1 MFENMDNN
9 CNKKCNNRKYC
20 YVIGP
25 TGPTGPAGPVNIT
38 VGETI
43 TGNYDENASVTNVG
57 EPGIPGEKGLPGDI
71 GPTWPTGPAGPASGA
86 SAYGER
92 YSNTPR

>member
-25 TGPTGPAGPVNIT
+25 TGSTGPAGPVNIT

-57 EPGIPGEKGLPGDI
+57 DKENIILNFTIPRGEPGFV
-71 GPTWPTGPAGPASGA
+71 GA
-86 SAYGER
+86 
-92 YSNTPR
+92 

>member
-20 YVIGP
+20 YIIGQ
-25 TGPTGPAGPVNIT
+25 TGPTGQAGQVNIT

-43 TGNYDENASVTNVG
+43 TGNYDENASVTNFGDKENIILNFTIPRG
-57 EPGIPGEKGLPGDI
+57 EPGFV
-71 GPTWPTGPAGPASGA
+71 GA
-86 SAYGER
+86 
-92 YSNTPR
+92 